1 MKKYKFLIFFFTI
14 AIQLFAQDKEPSQ
27 LHGFLYDQT
36 SLEPLM
42 YANVYVM
49 NSGTGV
55 ITNEQGQYALDIS
68 SFGRN
73 DSIYFQYMGYQSKG
87 FTISDLM
94 TSPTVYLEE
103 NIINISE
110 TLIFGRELDPQKIV
124 QNVLENAD
132 SNYHSHYSSREVF
145 VRERYDSDLL
155 RLKLNYKKSTI
166 SDIDQKAIALLE
178 QKIPRHSTSYTD
190 FLGDM
195 LWSPNNSDSLRTKI
209 NPKRVVSLKDKDITE
224 MDHIVKVF
232 EDVVEDTDSLEYWK
246 VKTGIIGG
254 KVHFDSGD
262 TTLDLQED
270 EQEVRSFA
278 RSLYYDFN
286 DHQFD
291 NEKMWDFLYKPSR
304 YSFTLVGGT
313 RLNDEDIY
321 IIDFS
326 PKSKGKFE
334 GRLYITLSSYAL
346 LRADFQYAEGKQGR
360 TFSMMGI
367 SYAEKEY
374 KVSVYFEKL
383 DADYQLKYF
392 SYKALTTFGI
402 DRKLSLLKK
411 RKRPF
416 FDKTLLELKGGLD
429 MQVSSQSSFE
439 FLVLSHDRISEKEY
453 LNFEENKKMKV
464 IYVNQFDDSLWQGYD
479 ILEPTKQMREYKKNR
494 Y

>member
-1 MKKYKFLIFFFTI
+1 MKKYKFLVFFFTI

-55 ITNEQGQYALDIS
+55 ITNEQGQYALYIS

-209 NPKRVVSLKDKDITE
+209 NPNRVVTLKDKDITE
-224 MDHIVKVF
+224 MDHIVKAF

-246 VKTGIIGG
+246 VKTGII
-254 KVHFDSGD
+254 
-262 TTLDLQED
+262 EP
-270 EQEVRSFA
+270 
-278 RSLYYDFN
+278 
-286 DHQFD
+286 QFC
-291 NEKMWDFLYKPSR
+291 EALAEIF
-304 YSFTLVGGT
+304 V
-313 RLNDEDIY
+313 
-321 IIDFS
+321 II
-326 PKSKGKFE
+326 
-334 GRLYITLSSYAL
+334 
-346 LRADFQYAEGKQGR
+346 
-360 TFSMMGI
+360 
-367 SYAEKEY
+367 
-374 KVSVYFEKL
+374 
-383 DADYQLKYF
+383 
-392 SYKALTTFGI
+392 GI
-402 DRKLSLLKK
+402 DREETTKHH
-411 RKRPF
+411 RHGW
-416 FDKTLLELKGGLD
+416 LET
-429 MQVSSQSSFE
+429 
-439 FLVLSHDRISEKEY
+439 R
-453 LNFEENKKMKV
+453 
-464 IYVNQFDDSLWQGYD
+464 
-479 ILEPTKQMREYKKNR
+479 
-494 Y
+494 